1 MLNLF
6 ASLVFNIASLVPVAA
21 PTQCEIVGPRLDGV
35 RVEICNGSAVRYIGP
50 TGVEV
55 TPNKF

>member
-1 MLNLF
+1 MF
-6 ASLVFNIASLVPVAA
+6 ATLLLALTLHVAPAAS
-21 PTQCEIVGPRLDGV
+21 TQCEVVGPRLDGV

-55 TPNKF
+55 RVK